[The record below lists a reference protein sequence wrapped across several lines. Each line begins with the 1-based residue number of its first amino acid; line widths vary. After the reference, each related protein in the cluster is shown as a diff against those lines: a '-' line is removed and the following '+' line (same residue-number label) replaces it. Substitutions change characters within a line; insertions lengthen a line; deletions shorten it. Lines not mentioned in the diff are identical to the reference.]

1 MIDAKL
7 RDIEIRKMENAMKIL
22 IDLNAVDTFDCRDF
36 KNLIDHIQSHVSLT
50 KEE

>member
-1 MIDAKL
+1 MINAKL
-7 RDIEIRKMENAMKIL
+7 RDTEIHKMENAMKSL
-22 IDLNAVDTFDCRDF
+22 IELDAVDTFDCRDF